1 MTSLSTPGR
10 AASTAPRAEPA
21 AQRAVSWAPLAVILC
36 GTFVYVLDFFIVNV
50 ALPSIQRDL
59 SASTAAIEWVV
70 AGYGLTSA
78 AFLVTGGRLGDHYG
92 RRKLFCVG
100 IATFTITSA
109 LCAAAPDAGFLVAAR
124 LAQGVGAAVMA
135 PNVLSILGT
144 TYTGPARVKAISVYG
159 MVMGVAAVGGQ
170 LLGGLLIA
178 ANLAGLGWRVLFWVN
193 VPVGVA
199 ALVLA
204 RRLVPES
211 RAVVGRPVVGRPV
224 VGRPVVGGT
233 VVGRTGTAGQL
244 DLRGAALLTAA
255 LVAIVLPLLDGRAHG
270 WPAWSWACLAAG
282 PVLLAVFAAHLR
294 RVAARGGQPL
304 LDPAIFA
311 VRAFRAGL
319 ACQVLFWCQQAASYL
334 LLALYLQ
341 EGRGLSPIKAGG
353 MFAVLAAGYLATS
366 LRAPALTM
374 RFGRRVVATGAL
386 VAALGD
392 LLLVLAVLPAH
403 GAAPAGLAAL
413 FPGLFLLGAGQGLC
427 ITPLTTTVLSHADTS
442 RAGSVSGALS
452 TAQQV
457 GNAIGVAVSGV
468 IFYGLLGGGHG
479 YGTAYGWSTAEMAAL
494 LVGVA
499 ALTFI
504 IPRTAHQ
511 ATVPAQTV
519 PAETVPATTGSAETT
534 GSTER

>member
-1 MTSLSTPGR
+1 MTTVTTPSRTESTRQR
-10 AASTAPRAEPA
+10 AAT
-21 AQRAVSWAPLAVILC
+21 WAPLAVILC
-36 GTFVYVLDFFIVNV
+36 GTFVYVVDFFVVNV
-50 ALPSIQRDL
+50 ALPSIQGSL
-59 SASTAAIEWVV
+59 GAGPAAIEWIV

-78 AFLVTGGRLGDHYG
+78 AFLVTGGRLGDIYG
-92 RRKLFCVG
+92 RRRLFCVG
-100 IATFTITSA
+100 IATFTVTSA

-124 LAQGVGAAVMA
+124 LAQGVGAAIMA

-144 TYTGPARVKAISVYG
+144 TYTGPARVKAISIYG
-159 MVMGVAAVGGQ
+159 MVMGIAAVGGQ

-178 ANLAGLGWRVLFWVN
+178 TNLAGLGWRVIFWIN
-193 VPVGVA
+193 VPIGIA

-204 RRLVPES
+204 RRLVAES
-211 RAVVGRPVVGRPV
+211 RAAVGSTGPGR
-224 VGRPVVGGT
+224 
-233 VVGRTGTAGQL
+233 L
-244 DLRGAALLTAA
+244 DLRGATLFTAA
-255 LVAIVLPLLDGRAHG
+255 LVAIILPLLDGREQG

-294 RVAARGGQPL
+294 AKARSGGQPL

-319 ACQVLFWCQQAASYL
+319 TCQVLFWCQQAASYL

-353 MFAVLAAGYLATS
+353 VFAVLAAGYLATS

-374 RFGRRVVATGAL
+374 RFGRRVIATGAL
-386 VAALGD
+386 VAGLGD
-392 LLLVLAVLPAH
+392 LLLVLAVLSNGGGPVAV
-403 GAAPAGLAAL
+403 L

-427 ITPLTTTVLSHADTS
+427 ITPLTTTVLSHADAS

-468 IFYGLLGGGHG
+468 IFYGLLGDGRG
-479 YGTAYGWSTAEMAAL
+479 YDAAYRWSTAEMAVL
-494 LVGVA
+494 LAGVA

-504 IPRTAHQ
+504 IPRTVHHTA
-511 ATVPAQTV
+511 AGPR
-519 PAETVPATTGSAETT
+519 
-534 GSTER
+534 TEG

>member
-1 MTSLSTPGR
+1 MTSLSTSSRTASTGQR
-10 AASTAPRAEPA
+10 AAT
-21 AQRAVSWAPLAVILC
+21 WAPLAVILC
-36 GTFVYVLDFFIVNV
+36 GTFVYILDFFIVNV

-59 SASTAAIEWVV
+59 AASAAAIEWIV

-100 IATFTITSA
+100 IATFTVTSA

-124 LAQGVGAAVMA
+124 LAQGVGAAIMA
-135 PNVLSILGT
+135 PNVLSILAA
-144 TYTGPARVKAISVYG
+144 TYTGPARVKAISIYG
-159 MVMGVAAVGGQ
+159 MVMGIAAVGGQ

-178 ANLAGLGWRVLFWVN
+178 ANLAGLGWRVIFWVN
-193 VPVGVA
+193 VPVGIA

-211 RAVVGRPVVGRPV
+211 RATVSGTGRGR
-224 VGRPVVGGT
+224 
-233 VVGRTGTAGQL
+233 L
-244 DLRGAALLTAA
+244 DLLGAALFTTA
-255 LVAIVLPLLDGRAHG
+255 LVAIVLPLLDGREQG

-294 RVAARGGQPL
+294 AMSRRGGQPL

-319 ACQVLFWCQQAASYL
+319 TCQVLFWCQQAASYL

-353 MFAVLAAGYLATS
+353 VFAVLAAGYLATS
-366 LRAPALTM
+366 FRAPALTM
-374 RFGRRVVATGAL
+374 RFGRRVVAAGAL

-392 LLLVLAVLPAH
+392 LALVLAVLP
-403 GAAPAGLAAL
+403 GGGEPVAAL
-413 FPGLFLLGAGQGLC
+413 FPGLLLLGAGQGLC
-427 ITPLTTTVLSHADTS
+427 ITPLTTTVLSHADAS
-442 RAGSVSGALS
+442 SAGSVTGALS

-457 GNAIGVAVSGV
+457 GNAIGVAVSGI
-468 IFYGLLGGGHG
+468 IFYGLLGDGHG
-479 YGTAYGWSTAEMAAL
+479 YGAAYRWSTAEMAVL
-494 LVGVA
+494 LAGVA

-504 IPRTAHQ
+504 IP
-511 ATVPAQTV
+511 PAAR
-519 PAETVPATTGSAETT
+519 PADAGTGPRAE
-534 GSTER
+534 R

>member
-1 MTSLSTPGR
+1 MTTLSTRSRTESTRQR
-10 AASTAPRAEPA
+10 AAT
-21 AQRAVSWAPLAVILC
+21 WAPLAVILC
-36 GTFVYVLDFFIVNV
+36 GTFVYVVDFFVVNV
-50 ALPSIQRDL
+50 ALPSIQRSL
-59 SASTAAIEWVV
+59 GAGPAAIEWVV

-78 AFLVTGGRLGDHYG
+78 AFLVTGGRLGDIYG
-92 RRKLFCVG
+92 RRRLFCFG
-100 IATFTITSA
+100 IATFTVTSA

-124 LAQGVGAAVMA
+124 LAQGVGAAIMA

-159 MVMGVAAVGGQ
+159 MVMGIAAVGGQ
-170 LLGGLLIA
+170 LLGGVLIA
-178 ANLAGLGWRVLFWVN
+178 ANVDGLGWRVIFWIN
-193 VPVGVA
+193 VPIGIA
-199 ALVLA
+199 ALALA

-211 RAVVGRPVVGRPV
+211 RAAAGSTGPGR
-224 VGRPVVGGT
+224 
-233 VVGRTGTAGQL
+233 L
-244 DLRGAALLTAA
+244 DLRGATLFTAA
-255 LVAIVLPLLDGRAHG
+255 LVAIILPLLDGREQG

-282 PVLLAVFAAHLR
+282 LVLLAVFAAHLR
-294 RVAARGGQPL
+294 SKARSGGRPL

-319 ACQVLFWCQQAASYL
+319 TCQVLFWCQQAASYL

-353 MFAVLAAGYLATS
+353 VFAVLAVGYLATS

-386 VAALGD
+386 VAGLGD
-392 LLLVLAVLPAH
+392 LALVLAAASNGG
-403 GAAPAGLAAL
+403 GAVAAL

-427 ITPLTTTVLSHADTS
+427 ITPLTTTVLAHADAS
-442 RAGSVSGALS
+442 RAGSVSGALA

-468 IFYGLLGGGHG
+468 IFYGLLADGRG
-479 YGTAYGWSTAEMAAL
+479 YDAAYRWSTAEMAVL
-494 LVGVA
+494 LAGVA

-504 IPRTAHQ
+504 IPRTVH
-511 ATVPAQTV
+511 PAGTAAG
-519 PAETVPATTGSAETT
+519 PR
-534 GSTER
+534 TEG

>member
-1 MTSLSTPGR
+1 MTNLSTPGR
-10 AASTAPRAEPA
+10 TVSTGPRTAT
-21 AQRAVSWAPLAVILC
+21 WAPLAVILC
-36 GTFVYVLDFFIVNV
+36 GTFVYVLDFFVVNV

-59 SASTAAIEWVV
+59 AASSAAIEWVV

-100 IATFTITSA
+100 IATFTVTSA
-109 LCAAAPDAGFLVAAR
+109 LCAAAPSAGFLVAAR
-124 LAQGVGAAVMA
+124 LAQGVGAAIMA

-144 TYTGPARVKAISVYG
+144 TYTGPARVKAISIYG
-159 MVMGVAAVGGQ
+159 MVMGFAAAGGQ

-178 ANLAGLGWRVLFWVN
+178 ANLAGLGWRVIFWVN

-211 RAVVGRPVVGRPV
+211 RAAAQGR
-224 VGRPVVGGT
+224 
-233 VVGRTGTAGQL
+233 L
-244 DLRGAALLTAA
+244 DLRGAALFSAA
-255 LVAIVLPLLDGRAHG
+255 LVAIVLPLLDGRADG
-270 WPAWSWACLAAG
+270 WPAWSWASLAAG
-282 PVLLAVFAAHLR
+282 PALLAVFAAHLR
-294 RVAARGGQPL
+294 AVARRGGQPL

-319 ACQVLFWCQQAASYL
+319 TCQVLFWCQQAASYL

-341 EGRGLSPIKAGG
+341 EGRGLSPIRAGG
-353 MFAVLAAGYLATS
+353 VFAVLAAGYLATS
-366 LRAPALTM
+366 FRAPALTM
-374 RFGRRVVATGAL
+374 RFGRRVVAAGAL
-386 VAALGD
+386 VAAVGD
-392 LLLVLAVLPAH
+392 LLLVLAVHSGGGGPVAV
-403 GAAPAGLAAL
+403 L
-413 FPGLFLLGAGQGLC
+413 FPDLFLLGAGQGLC
-427 ITPLTTTVLSHADTS
+427 ITPLTTTVLSHADAS

-457 GNAIGVAVSGV
+457 GNAIGVAVSGI
-468 IFYGLLGGGHG
+468 IFYGLLGDGHG
-479 YGTAYGWSTAEMAAL
+479 YDVAYRWSTAQMAVL

-504 IPRTAHQ
+504 IPKAVQ
-511 ATVPAQTV
+511 PAGAG
-519 PAETVPATTGSAETT
+519 PGR
-534 GSTER
+534 GTER

>member
-1 MTSLSTPGR
+1 M
-10 AASTAPRAEPA
+10 
-21 AQRAVSWAPLAVILC
+21 
-36 GTFVYVLDFFIVNV
+36 
-50 ALPSIQRDL
+50 
-59 SASTAAIEWVV
+59 

-100 IATFTITSA
+100 IATFTVTSA
-109 LCAAAPDAGFLVAAR
+109 LCAVAPDAGFLVAAR
-124 LAQGVGAAVMA
+124 LAQGVGAAIMA
-135 PNVLSILGT
+135 PNVLSILAA

-159 MVMGVAAVGGQ
+159 MVMGIAAVGGQ

-178 ANLAGLGWRVLFWVN
+178 ANPAGLGWRVIFWVN
-193 VPVGVA
+193 VPVGIA

-211 RAVVGRPVVGRPV
+211 RATVSGTGRGR
-224 VGRPVVGGT
+224 
-233 VVGRTGTAGQL
+233 L
-244 DLRGAALLTAA
+244 DLLGAALFTTA

-294 RVAARGGQPL
+294 AVSRRGGQPL

-319 ACQVLFWCQQAASYL
+319 TCQVLFWCQQAASYL

-353 MFAVLAAGYLATS
+353 VFAVLAAGYLATS
-366 LRAPALTM
+366 FRAPALTM
-374 RFGRRVVATGAL
+374 RFGRRVVAAGAL

-392 LLLVLAVLPAH
+392 LALVLAVLP
-403 GAAPAGLAAL
+403 GGGGPVAAL

-427 ITPLTTTVLSHADTS
+427 ITPLTTTVLSHADAS
-442 RAGSVSGALS
+442 SAGSVTGALS

-457 GNAIGVAVSGV
+457 GNAIGVAVSGI
-468 IFYGLLGGGHG
+468 IFYGLLGDGHG
-479 YGTAYGWSTAEMAAL
+479 YGAAYRWSTAEMAVL
-494 LVGVA
+494 LAGVA

-504 IPRTAHQ
+504 IP
-511 ATVPAQTV
+511 PAVRPVGAGTG
-519 PAETVPATTGSAETT
+519 PRAERAE
-534 GSTER
+534 R

>member
-1 MTSLSTPGR
+1 MPKPQGMTTLSTPSHTESTGQR
-10 AASTAPRAEPA
+10 AAT
-21 AQRAVSWAPLAVILC
+21 WAPLAVILC
-36 GTFVYVLDFFIVNV
+36 GTFVYVVDFFIVNV
-50 ALPSIQRDL
+50 ALPSIQRSL
-59 SASTAAIEWVV
+59 AASPAAIEWVV

-92 RRKLFCVG
+92 RRKLFCIG
-100 IATFTITSA
+100 IAAFTVTSA
-109 LCAAAPDAGFLVAAR
+109 LCAAAPDAGFLIAAR
-124 LAQGVGAAVMA
+124 LAQGVAAAIMA

-144 TYTGPARVKAISVYG
+144 TYTGPARVKAISIYG
-159 MVMGVAAVGGQ
+159 MVMGIAAVGGQ

-178 ANLAGLGWRVLFWVN
+178 ANLAGLGWRVIFWVN
-193 VPVGVA
+193 VPIGIA

-211 RAVVGRPVVGRPV
+211 RATVNGTGPGR
-224 VGRPVVGGT
+224 
-233 VVGRTGTAGQL
+233 L
-244 DLRGAALLTAA
+244 DLRGAALFTAA
-255 LVAIVLPLLDGRAHG
+255 LIAIILPLLDGRAHG
-270 WPAWSWACLAAG
+270 WPAWSLASLAAG
-282 PVLLAVFAAHLR
+282 PVLLAVFTLHLR
-294 RVAARGGQPL
+294 ATARRGGQPL

-319 ACQVLFWCQQAASYL
+319 TCQVLFWCQQAASYL

-353 MFAVLAAGYLATS
+353 VFAVLAAGYLATS

-386 VAALGD
+386 IAALGD
-392 LLLVLAVLPAH
+392 LLLVLAVLSGGGGPV
-403 GAAPAGLAAL
+403 AAL

-427 ITPLTTTVLSHADTS
+427 ITPLTTTVLSHADAS
-442 RAGSVSGALS
+442 RAGSVSGALA

-457 GNAIGVAVSGV
+457 GNAIGVAISGV
-468 IFYGLLGGGHG
+468 IFYGLLGDGHG
-479 YGTAYGWSTAEMAAL
+479 YDVAYRWSTAEMAVL

-504 IPRTAHQ
+504 IPRTVQ
-511 ATVPAQTV
+511 
-519 PAETVPATTGSAETT
+519 SA
-534 GSTER
+534 GVAAGPGTEG

>member
-1 MTSLSTPGR
+1 MTTLSTPSRTESTRQR
-10 AASTAPRAEPA
+10 AAT
-21 AQRAVSWAPLAVILC
+21 WAPLAVILC

-50 ALPSIQRDL
+50 ALPSIQHSL
-59 SASTAAIEWVV
+59 AASPAAIEWIV

-100 IATFTITSA
+100 IATFTVTSA

-124 LAQGVGAAVMA
+124 LAQGVGAAIMA

-170 LLGGLLIA
+170 LLGGVLIA
-178 ANLAGLGWRVLFWVN
+178 ANLAGLGWRVIFWVN
-193 VPVGVA
+193 VPVGIA

-204 RRLVPES
+204 RRVVPES
-211 RAVVGRPVVGRPV
+211 RATVNGTGPGR
-224 VGRPVVGGT
+224 
-233 VVGRTGTAGQL
+233 L
-244 DLRGAALLTAA
+244 DLRGAALFTAA
-255 LVAIVLPLLDGRAHG
+255 LVAIVLPLLDGRAQG
-270 WPAWSWACLAAG
+270 WPAWSWASLAAG
-282 PVLLAVFAAHLR
+282 PVLLAVFALHLR
-294 RVAARGGQPL
+294 EMARRGGQPL

-319 ACQVLFWCQQAASYL
+319 TCQVLFWCQQGASYL

-341 EGRGLSPIKAGG
+341 EGRGLSPIKSGG
-353 MFAVLAAGYLATS
+353 VFGVLAVGYLATS

-386 VAALGD
+386 IAAVGD
-392 LLLVLAVLPAH
+392 LLLVLGVLSGGGGPV
-403 GAAPAGLAAL
+403 AAL

-427 ITPLTTTVLSHADTS
+427 ITPLTTTVLSHADAS
-442 RAGSVSGALS
+442 RAGSVSGALA

-457 GNAIGVAVSGV
+457 GNAIGVAISGV
-468 IFYGLLGGGHG
+468 IFYGLIGDGRG
-479 YGTAYGWSTAEMAAL
+479 YDVAYRWSTAEMAVL

-504 IPRTAHQ
+504 IPKRVQ
-511 ATVPAQTV
+511 
-519 PAETVPATTGSAETT
+519 SA
-534 GSTER
+534 GVAASPGTEG